1 MLFTQPLD
9 TQTHGLTRTQKD
21 RMGFDSQPHA
31 WWRPS
36 RNNVTGLQAHA
47 AAQVGNQLRHIE
59 DQSPRITFLIAVS
72 VDFQPQVQR
81 VRISDFILSDQPW
94 ADRTERIEAFAF
106 VPNAGPAASLQR

>member
-21 RMGFDSQPHA
+21 
-31 WWRPS
+31 
-36 RNNVTGLQAHA
+36 
-47 AAQVGNQLRHIE
+47 
-59 DQSPRITFLIAVS
+59 QSPCITFLLAVS

-81 VRISDFILSDQPW
+81 VRITEFILSDQPR

-106 VPNAGPAASLQR
+106 VPNAGPAALLQR

>member
-21 RMGFDSQPHA
+21 
-31 WWRPS
+31 
-36 RNNVTGLQAHA
+36 
-47 AAQVGNQLRHIE
+47 
-59 DQSPRITFLIAVS
+59 QSPCITFLLAVS

-81 VRISDFILSDQPW
+81 VRFNDFILSDQPW

-106 VPNAGPAASLQR
+106 VPNAGPAALLQR

>member
-21 RMGFDSQPHA
+21 
-31 WWRPS
+31 
-36 RNNVTGLQAHA
+36 
-47 AAQVGNQLRHIE
+47 
-59 DQSPRITFLIAVS
+59 QSPCITFLIAVS

-81 VRISDFILSDQPW
+81 VRITEFILSDQPW

-106 VPNAGPAASLQR
+106 VPNAGPAALLQR

>member
-21 RMGFDSQPHA
+21 
-31 WWRPS
+31 
-36 RNNVTGLQAHA
+36 
-47 AAQVGNQLRHIE
+47 
-59 DQSPRITFLIAVS
+59 QSPRITFLLAVS

-81 VRISDFILSDQPW
+81 VRINDFILSDQPW

-106 VPNAGPAASLQR
+106 VPNAGPAALLQR